1 MPPKSVPEPRPIA
14 AQPSPPAPVVSP
26 WKQKVKQQ
34 AQLIE
39 ALVSQNDA
47 LNAKLAAN
55 ATTTPNP
62 TSPTAIPTPV
72 TNDPPVAPHPEPK
85 PAESFAVPNA
95 EGVIDLVAVT
105 LGQAT
110 GEPVNPFAVRMVSA
124 EKTREIALHVG
135 GTVAG
140 ENPCAVLNDRLV
152 QPGDVV
158 ESLAIERIEADAVIL
173 SRGEQRLRL
182 PVAEKPVRVRLPL

>member
-1 MPPKSVPEPRPIA
+1 MPPKPAPEPRPIA
-14 AQPSPPAPVVSP
+14 VQPLPPLPAASPLE
-26 WKQKVKQQ
+26 QKVKQQ

-47 LNAKLAAN
+47 LNAKLAACA
-55 ATTTPNP
+55 ATIPASTPP
-62 TSPTAIPTPV
+62 ATPTAA
-72 TNDPPVAPHPEPK
+72 TNVPPAVPLPETK

-110 GEPVNPFAVRMVSA
+110 GEPVNPFAVRTVPA
-124 EKTREIALHVG
+124 EKTREVALHLG

-140 ENPCAVLNDRLV
+140 ESPCAVLNDRLV
-152 QPGDVV
+152 QQGDVV
-158 ESLAIERIEADAVIL
+158 ESLAVERIEADAVIL
-173 SRGEQRLRL
+173 CRGDQRLRL